1 MRIRPNKIKFV
12 NMLRK
17 VWNAIQMQDIIKM
30 IPQKDFPKTINRFSP
45 KKSLK
50 AHFSKYGP
58 WASSKC
64 ITWELVIN
72 AGFGLH
78 P

>member
-1 MRIRPNKIKFV
+1 
-12 NMLRK
+12 
-17 VWNAIQMQDIIKM
+17 MQDIIKM

>member
-1 MRIRPNKIKFV
+1 MECYT
-12 NMLRK
+12 
-17 VWNAIQMQDIIKM
+17 NARYYQDHDST
-30 IPQKDFPKTINRFSP
+30 DFPRTINRFSP

-78 P
+78 L